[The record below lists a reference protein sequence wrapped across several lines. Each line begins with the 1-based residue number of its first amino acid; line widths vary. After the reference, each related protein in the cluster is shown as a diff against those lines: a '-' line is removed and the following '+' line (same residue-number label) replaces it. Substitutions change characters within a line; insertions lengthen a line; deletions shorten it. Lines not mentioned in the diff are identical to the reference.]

1 MKCMKCGRE
10 TGQDQ
15 LFCDS
20 CSAEMKKYPVSPDTV
35 VQLPNSKLRQP
46 VKKSAA
52 RRRPASDPEQ
62 LRQLTH
68 RVHLLRV
75 ALGVALALLIVLS
88 CVSIRLAAKSRR
100 PLPGQNYSTVSQK
113 SSSAGN

>member
-20 CSAEMKKYPVSPDTV
+20 CSAGMKDYPVSPDTV
-35 VQLPNSKLRQP
+35 VQLPNIKARQP
-46 VKKSAA
+46 AKKAAA

-62 LRQLTH
+62 LRRLTRRLH
-68 RVHLLRV
+68 FLWG
-75 ALGVALALLIVLS
+75 ALGVALVLLIVLS
-88 CVSIRLAAKSRR
+88 CVTIRLAVKSRR
-100 PLPGQNYSTVSQK
+100 PLPGQNYSTVVSK